1 MRRKRLPNGLKK
13 MRKLDKGCLKFG
25 KRLSDVILTLMK
37 TKQPLSLE
45 DISRERG
52 QPPLFNKKYG
62 AIYSHIPAM
71 SNDVGDE
78 ISRPKKQ

>member
-45 DISRERG
+45 DISRLGEKFYTEKLKEKLEKEHMG
-52 QPPLFNKKYG
+52 KY
-62 AIYSHIPAM
+62 AVI
-71 SNDVGDE
+71 DVE
-78 ISRPKKQ
+78 L